1 MATTTPATDTELF
14 DALRGGKSAAL
25 DELFRR
31 YYVDLCRTAVRFVMD
46 ETTAEDIVQ
55 EVFTGLWT
63 KRAKL
68 PSDTQAVG
76 PYLRRAV
83 RNRSL
88 NYLRDRK
95 RIPVDDGEM
104 PDITADAAQ
113 EPGMGMERAETQQRI
128 TRAIDRLPERCRLV
142 FVMSKV
148 ENMSN
153 REIAEG
159 LDISVKTVE
168 NQMTRAY
175 KFLREWLALLLPFIF
190 CCLCL
195 I

>member
-1 MATTTPATDTELF
+1 MATTTSATDTELF
-14 DALRGGKSAAL
+14 DALRQGKSAAL

-31 YYVDLCRTAVRFVMD
+31 HYMDLCRTAVRFVRD
-46 ETTAEDIVQ
+46 EAAAEDIVQ
-55 EVFTGLWT
+55 EMFTSLWT
-63 KRAKL
+63 KRDRL
-68 PSDTQAVG
+68 PADTQAVA
-76 PYLRRAV
+76 PYLRRSV

-88 NYLRDRK
+88 NFLRDRK
-95 RIPVDDGEM
+95 RIPVDDGEL
-104 PDITADAAQ
+104 PDLTADATQ
-113 EPGMGMERAETQQRI
+113 QPGLAMERAEAQARI

-148 ENMSN
+148 ENMSH
-153 REIAEG
+153 REISEG

-175 KFLREWLALLLPFIF
+175 KFLREWLAVLLLIAFHY
-190 CCLCL
+190 LCL

>member
-1 MATTTPATDTELF
+1 MAASSSATDTELF
-14 DALRGGKSAAL
+14 DALREGEPAAL

-31 YYVDLCRTAVRFVMD
+31 YYVELCRTAVRFVSD
-46 ETTAEDIVQ
+46 ESASEDIVQ
-55 EVFTGLWT
+55 EFFAAMWS
-63 KRAKL
+63 RHDRL
-68 PSDTQAVG
+68 PAETQSVSA
-76 PYLRRAV
+76 YLRRSV

-95 RIPVDDGEM
+95 RIPVDEGDI
-104 PDITADAAQ
+104 PDATPDLGQQPLAAL
-113 EPGMGMERAETQQRI
+113 EHAETQQRI
-128 TRAIDRLPERCRLV
+128 ERAIDRLPERCRLI

-148 ENMSN
+148 EEMSH

-175 KFLREWLALLLPFIF
+175 KFLRQWLAVLVLLFYHYI
-190 CCLCL
+190 
-195 I
+195 